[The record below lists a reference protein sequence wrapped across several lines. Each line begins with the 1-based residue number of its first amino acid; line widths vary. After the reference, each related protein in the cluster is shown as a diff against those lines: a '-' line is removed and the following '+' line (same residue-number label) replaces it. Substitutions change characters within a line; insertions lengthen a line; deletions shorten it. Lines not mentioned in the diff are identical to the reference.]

1 MMIVFSELMTV
12 SVYLRSLPRTPQVGV
27 KDKSCLR
34 RQESVLLSYL
44 TKHSSQYQYRL
55 AGLVYCVYVCERER
69 ERL

>member
-1 MMIVFSELMTV
+1 MVIVFSELMTV

-34 RQESVLLSYL
+34 RQESVLLSCL

-55 AGLVYCVYVCERER
+55 AGRVCVCERER